1 MYSDNSQIIVYHNHG
16 EIVGLKHPHLHTQV
30 EILYNI
36 SGCKSF
42 FADGKYYKC
51 EGNDLFIIPPTT
63 VHKAVFPSE
72 EYDRCIIDISPEIIN
87 ALFAFPFVN
96 KEDILLFLRHQED
109 IPCAV
114 RLDEKD
120 HNYFM
125 KLVNKYD
132 VGSGIDRLCVL
143 IELLCH
149 IKNCF
154 KKAPKNILQPI
165 PDNLAD
171 EVILYIE
178 NNLSEDISVS
188 KISGDLYI
196 SESSLCREFKK
207 ITGLTVKKYIT
218 ARKIAETCRL
228 LYMGYSA
235 KEAAAKLNFKNYTSF
250 IRTFKKETNITP
262 KEFKELNIRL

>member
-1 MYSDNSQIIVYHNHG
+1 MYSDNSQIIVYHNRG

-30 EILYNI
+30 EIFYNI

-72 EYDRCIIDISPEIIN
+72 EYDRCIIDISAEIIN
-87 ALFAFPFVN
+87 ALLTFPFVT
-96 KEDILLFLRHQED
+96 KEDLFLFLHHQED

-114 RLDEKD
+114 RLDEKE
-120 HNYFM
+120 HIYFM
-125 KLVNKYD
+125 KLVDKYNA
-132 VGSGIDRLCVL
+132 GSGIDRLCVL

-178 NNLSEDISVS
+178 NNLCKDISVS
-188 KISGDLYI
+188 KISSDLYI

-235 KEAAAKLNFKNYTSF
+235 KEAASKMKFKNYTSF

-262 KEFKELNIRL
+262 KMFKELNIRL

>member
-1 MYSDNSQIIVYHNHG
+1 MNSENSQIIIYRNQG
-16 EIVGLKHPHLHTQV
+16 EIAGLKHPHLHTYL

-36 SGCKSF
+36 KGCKSF
-42 FADGKYYKC
+42 FADGKYYRC

-87 ALFAFPFVN
+87 LLLAFPFVTE
-96 KEDILLFLRHQED
+96 KDLSLFLRPQEN
-109 IPCAV
+109 ILCAV
-114 RLDEKD
+114 RLDEKN
-120 HNYFM
+120 HNRFM
-125 KLVNKYD
+125 RIVDKCND
-132 VGSGIDRLCVL
+132 WSGIDGLGMFM
-143 IELLCH
+143 ELLCH

-154 KKAPKNILQPI
+154 EKAPKSILQPS

-171 EVILYIE
+171 KVILYIE

-196 SESSLCREFKK
+196 SESHMCREFKK

-235 KEAAAKLNFKNYTSF
+235 KEAAAKIKFKNYTSF

-262 KEFKELNIRL
+262 KAFKELNIRL

>member
-1 MYSDNSQIIVYHNHG
+1 MNSDNSQIIVYHNRG
-16 EIVGLKHPHLHTQV
+16 EIVGLKHPHLHTDL
-30 EILYNI
+30 EIFYNI

-51 EGNDLFIIPPTT
+51 EGNDLFIIPPATI
-63 VHKAVFPSE
+63 HKAVFLPE
-72 EYDRCIIDISPEIIN
+72 NYDRCIIDISPEIIN
-87 ALFAFPFVN
+87 ALLTFPFVTE
-96 KEDILLFLRHQED
+96 EDLSLFLRHQED
-109 IPCAV
+109 LPCAV
-114 RLDEKD
+114 RLDEKN
-120 HNYFM
+120 HNRFM
-125 KLVNKYD
+125 DLVEKYKKCT
-132 VGSGIDRLCVL
+132 GINRLCVL

-154 KKAPKNILQPI
+154 KRAPKNILMPC

-171 EVILYIE
+171 KVILYIE
-178 NNLSEDISVS
+178 NNLSEDMTVA
-188 KISGDLYI
+188 KISEDLYI

-235 KEAAAKLNFKNYTSF
+235 KEAAANLNFKDYTSF
-250 IRTFKKETNITP
+250 IRTFKNETNTTP
-262 KEFKELNIRL
+262 KAFKELNLRL

>member
-1 MYSDNSQIIVYHNHG
+1 MKPDNSQIIVYHNHG
-16 EIVGLKHPHLHTQV
+16 EIVGLKHPHLHTYV

-36 SGCKSF
+36 HGCKSF

-72 EYDRCIIDISPEIIN
+72 VYDRCIIDISAEIIN
-87 ALFAFPFVN
+87 ALLTFPFVT
-96 KEDILLFLRHQED
+96 KEDLFLFLHHQEE

-114 RLDEKD
+114 RLDEKE
-120 HNYFM
+120 HIYFM
-125 KLVNKYD
+125 KLVDKYNA
-132 VGSGIDRLCVL
+132 GSGIDRLCVL
-143 IELLCH
+143 VELLCH

-178 NNLSEDISVS
+178 NHLYENITVF
-188 KISGDLYI
+188 KISNDLYI
-196 SESSLCREFKK
+196 SESPLCREFKK

-235 KEAAAKLNFKNYTSF
+235 KEAAAKLNFKDYTSF
-250 IRTFKKETNITP
+250 IRTFKNETNTTP
-262 KEFKELNIRL
+262 KAFKELNLRL